1 MSVATESNTIP
12 GFAPRLAAL
21 FRYAEPRR
29 PVRRWMRAALLTM
42 AALIVGQP

>member
-1 MSVATESNTIP
+1 MAYEPNTIP

-29 PVRRWMRAALLTM
+29 PVRRWMRTAALAVAALLT
-42 AALIVGQP
+42 VQP